1 MICKKCGREYEDDM
15 TNCLWCDAVN
25 EEHPD
30 FKKNPPPESPKAPE
44 APSVSA
50 PQDNSAE
57 EDSRT
62 PAGLFMWSSFIFGLS
77 GFGYIYV
84 AIIQTLLHN
93 KVLRETKS
101 TLSFFLKLFV
111 ANLALYFLT
120 LPVTTVITDIASKH
134 PQLSDST
141 KELIPLLVSIGYATA
156 QGFICAK
163 IINTHVPDYD
173 VKTYHKKEKIA
184 IGIAIIVFIISAIV
198 ISFCKKG

>member
-30 FKKNPPPESPKAPE
+30 FKKNIPPESPKAPE
-44 APSVSA
+44 VTSVFT
-50 PQDNSAE
+50 PQDNSSE
-57 EDSRT
+57 EDNRN

-77 GFGYIYV
+77 GLGYIFV
-84 AIIQTLLHN
+84 AIIQTFLHH
-93 KVLRETKS
+93 KVLQETKS
-101 TLSFFLKLFV
+101 SLSFFLKLFV

-120 LPVTTVITDIASKH
+120 LPVTIVITDIASKH

-156 QGFICAK
+156 QGFISAK
-163 IINTHVPDYD
+163 IINAHIPDYD
-173 VKTYHKKEKIA
+173 VKTYRKKEHIA

-198 ISFCKKG
+198 IAVCKKS

>member
-15 TNCLWCDAVN
+15 TNCIWCDAVN
-25 EEHPD
+25 DEHPD

-50 PQDNSAE
+50 PQNNNAE

-77 GFGYIYV
+77 GLGCIFV

-173 VKTYHKKEKIA
+173 VKTYRKKEKIA

-198 ISFCKKG
+198 ISVCKKG